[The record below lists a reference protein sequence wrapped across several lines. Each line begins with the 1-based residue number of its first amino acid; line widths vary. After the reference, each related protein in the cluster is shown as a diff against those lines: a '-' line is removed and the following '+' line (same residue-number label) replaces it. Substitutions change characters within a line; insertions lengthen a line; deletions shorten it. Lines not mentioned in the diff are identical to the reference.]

1 MKKTLAIALA
11 VLMVTAFALPTF
23 ATDTAVDLEKGLLS
37 YYTFDVYD
45 PVTQTF
51 ADSAK
56 DNPVPL
62 EKMVGVAYQS
72 DGPVGKAV
80 YFDGNTTLMAYEE
93 ALNGKLADLTTM
105 TYSVWI
111 YADKFPAESADKN
124 RYFFTTQSWTP
135 GDMHLQFVWGE
146 FPGSC
151 QVCISGNAKAPT
163 GGMFEEKAFSHYRT
177 PQLEAGKW
185 NLFTITY
192 DNNTNTIKYYA
203 NGALAD
209 SAVYSE
215 SLPIQIKGISV
226 GNHYE
231 IGKYPGFEG
240 YLDDMRIYNRVLS
253 ETEILALAKMG
264 NDTVTPNAESIADVT
279 TAAPETKAPETTA
292 TETKAPETKA
302 PETKAPETKAPE
314 TKAPETS
321 AAAPEKKGCG
331 SSAAAFAVIAAVIP
345 AAVCVCRRKKD

>member
-1 MKKTLAIALA
+1 M
-11 VLMVTAFALPTF
+11 
-23 ATDTAVDLEKGLLS
+23 D
-37 YYTFDVYD
+37 
-45 PVTQTF
+45 
-51 ADSAK
+51 
-56 DNPVPL
+56 
-62 EKMVGVAYQS
+62 
-72 DGPVGKAV
+72 
-80 YFDGNTTLMAYEE
+80 
-93 ALNGKLADLTTM
+93 
-105 TYSVWI
+105 
-111 YADKFPAESADKN
+111 
-124 RYFFTTQSWTP
+124 
-135 GDMHLQFVWGE
+135 
-146 FPGSC
+146 C

-302 PETKAPETKAPE
+302 PETKAPETKTAD

-321 AAAPEKKGCG
+321 KPADEKKGCG
-331 SSAAAFAVIAAVIP
+331 SSVAYAAV
-345 AAVCVCRRKKD
+345 AVVALLGSAVVNKKKIK